1 MKIDWE
7 TMRYEAGNVALMVGM
22 AVLGLALI
30 FDVWL
35 IFGGEL

>member
-7 TMRYEAGNVALMVGM
+7 MMRYEAGNVALMVGM
-22 AVLGLALI
+22 AVMGLALI

-35 IFGGEL
+35 IFWGEL

>member
-1 MKIDWE
+1 MRIDWE

-22 AVLGLALI
+22 AVLALAII
-30 FDVWL
+30 FDVCL